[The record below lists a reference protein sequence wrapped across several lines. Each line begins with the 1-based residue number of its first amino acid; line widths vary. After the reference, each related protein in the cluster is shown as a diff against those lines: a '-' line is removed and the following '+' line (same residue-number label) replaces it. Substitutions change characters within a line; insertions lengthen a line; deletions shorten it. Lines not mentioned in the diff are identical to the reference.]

1 MKTENLIQTKT
12 FAFAIRIVN
21 TSKYLKHEQ
30 NEFILSKQMLR
41 SGTSIGA
48 NVEEGIGSQSKA
60 DFISKFSIAY
70 KVARETSYWLRL
82 LCATNYLSKEMSD
95 SLIYDAEE
103 ICRIIG
109 KIQISSKRNL

>member
-1 MKTENLIQTKT
+1 MKTGNLIQTKT

-21 TSKYLKHEQ
+21 TSRFLKNEKR
-30 NEFILSKQMLR
+30 EFILSKQMLR

-48 NVEEGIGSQSKA
+48 NVEEGIGAQSKA

-70 KVARETSYWLRL
+70 KEARETSYWLRL
-82 LCATNYLSKEMSD
+82 LYATDYLSKEMSD
-95 SLIYDAEE
+95 SLINDAEE

-109 KIQISSKRNL
+109 KIQITSKRT

>member
-12 FAFAIRIVN
+12 FAFAIRIIN
-21 TSKYLKHEQ
+21 ASKFFQ
-30 NEFILSKQMLR
+30 NEKQEYILSKQMLR

-48 NVEEGIGSQSKA
+48 NIAEGIGAQSKA
-60 DFISKFSIAY
+60 DFISKFTIAY
-70 KVARETSYWLRL
+70 KEARETSYWLRL
-82 LCATNYLSKEMSD
+82 LFATNYLSKEMSD

-109 KIQISSKRNL
+109 KIEITSKAK